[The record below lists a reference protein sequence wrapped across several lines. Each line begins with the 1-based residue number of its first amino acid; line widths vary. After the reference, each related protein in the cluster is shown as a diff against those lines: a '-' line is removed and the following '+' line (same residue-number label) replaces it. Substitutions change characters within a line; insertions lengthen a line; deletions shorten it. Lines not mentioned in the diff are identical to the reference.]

1 MASLVWLIVW
11 LVKGTPNLEWFG
23 SWNDWAVALLGCIVF
38 DVFSGR
44 EAGFPEGSQARCLEL
59 ILAAATALHCACAPD
74 GLERRDV
81 PPGAADPR
89 FEPARRR

>member
-38 DVFSGR
+38 DVFSGQKA
-44 EAGFPEGSQARCLEL
+44 AGVGR
-59 ILAAATALHCACAPD
+59 
-74 GLERRDV
+74 G
-81 PPGAADPR
+81 
-89 FEPARRR
+89 RRRRH

>member
-44 EAGFPEGSQARCLEL
+44 EAGSRRGRRP
-59 ILAAATALHCACAPD
+59 AA
-74 GLERRDV
+74 
-81 PPGAADPR
+81 
-89 FEPARRR
+89 